1 MEEKKIIMEEQF
13 KKIDGT
19 IYMFN
24 DEPIC
29 DKDMFVSLK
38 DGGVRIAETFQ
49 NTVGYYN
56 RDRSGFLWI
65 QDYHKKLIAC
75 DDEGLVNVRQLTES
89 EHRHYLRS
97 LLKEKILCAAIW
109 FDDGKKYNHQP
120 KNIESGLVLCGHRHG
135 CIFQQI
141 GGLVAE
147 RQQLGIYEKEQ
158 GYLTNTN
165 RFVDRVEALEI
176 AKRENQLLDPKA
188 TLTQLYSEDLY

>member
-1 MEEKKIIMEEQF
+1 MEEKF
-13 KKIDGT
+13 YKIDGVIYLTTEET
-19 IYMFN
+19 IGPSDIFIN
-24 DEPIC
+24 T
-29 DKDMFVSLK
+29 KT
-38 DGGVRIAETFQ
+38 GGVLKAETFQ

-56 RDRSGFLWI
+56 KDRTGFLWI

-75 DDEGLVNVRQLTES
+75 DDDIVNVRQLTES

-158 GYLTNTN
+158 GFLTNTN
-165 RFVDRVEALEI
+165 RFVDRVEALKI